1 MKLALLFFL
10 TTSLFVV
17 GQQALKAPS
26 EPSLTKKELK
36 QLIATAKSPEDHR
49 RIAAYYEEEARKLG
63 EKKKEHTEM
72 GAEYDRNPQ
81 RYPSKLALGQHC
93 RNLSGYY
100 GLAEQKTLE
109 LARMHNEI
117 ARGLE
122 TQTN

>member
-10 TTSLFVV
+10 STSLFLA
-17 GQQALKAPS
+17 GQQAVKAPS

-36 QLIATAKSPEDHR
+36 QLIVTAKSPEDHR

-81 RYPSKLALGQHC
+81 RYPSKLGLGQHC
-93 RNLSGYY
+93 RDLAGYY
-100 GLAEQKTLE
+100 ASAEQKTLE
-109 LARMHNEI
+109 LARMHNDI
-117 ARGLE
+117 ARGLA
-122 TQTN
+122 TKTN